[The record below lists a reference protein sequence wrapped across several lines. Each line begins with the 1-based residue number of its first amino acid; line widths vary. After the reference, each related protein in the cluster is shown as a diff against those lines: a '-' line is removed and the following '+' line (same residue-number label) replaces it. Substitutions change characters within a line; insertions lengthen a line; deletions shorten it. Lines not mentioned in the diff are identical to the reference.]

1 MNKAASNIAKPATD
15 AEVPKDALTADSLVK
30 LIQGSSD
37 ETKSLMA
44 KAIGVATPVKQRRRK
59 GNIDALQNMRTFGE
73 AYHGE
78 DFVTVA
84 PENVVEKGERA
95 VELWQQKWKEGN
107 QVSSAGLEY
116 DDDFEAL
123 ALTAQE

>member
-1 MNKAASNIAKPATD
+1 MNKLTETTKAVTD
-15 AEVPKDALTADSLVK
+15 SAVPKDALTADALVQ
-30 LIQGSSD
+30 LIQGSSA

-44 KAIGVATPVKQRRRK
+44 KALGVSTVTKKRRK

-78 DFVTVA
+78 DFVPVA
-84 PENVVEKGERA
+84 PEAIALKGERA
-95 VELWQQKWKEGN
+95 VELWQKKWLEGN
-107 QVSSAGLEY
+107 QVSSTGIEY

-123 ALTAQE
+123 ALTASE

>member
-1 MNKAASNIAKPATD
+1 MNKTTQPSKPTTD
-15 AEVPKDALTADSLVK
+15 SAVQKDALTADALVQ

-44 KAIGVATPVKQRRRK
+44 KALGVSTVTKKRRK

-78 DFVTVA
+78 DFVPVA
-84 PENVVEKGERA
+84 PEAIALKGERA
-95 VELWQQKWKEGN
+95 VELWQKKWKDGN
-107 QVSSAGLEY
+107 QLSSTGIEY

-123 ALTAQE
+123 ALTASE

>member
-1 MNKAASNIAKPATD
+1 MNKLTETPKPVTD
-15 AEVPKDALTADSLVK
+15 SAGPKDALTADALVK

-44 KAIGVATPVKQRRRK
+44 KALGVSTVTKKRRK

-78 DFVTVA
+78 DFVPVA
-84 PENVVEKGERA
+84 PEAIALKGERA
-95 VELWQQKWKEGN
+95 VELWQKKWLEGN
-107 QVSSAGLEY
+107 QVSSTGVEY

-123 ALTAQE
+123 ALTASE

>member
-1 MNKAASNIAKPATD
+1 MNKLTETTKPVTD
-15 AEVPKDALTADSLVK
+15 SAVPKDALTADALVQ
-30 LIQGSSD
+30 LIQGSSA

-44 KAIGVATPVKQRRRK
+44 KALGVSTVTKKRRK

-78 DFVTVA
+78 NFVPVA
-84 PENVVEKGERA
+84 PEAIALKGERA
-95 VELWQQKWKEGN
+95 VELWQKKWKDGN
-107 QVSSAGLEY
+107 QLSSTGIEY

-123 ALTAQE
+123 ALTASE

>member
-1 MNKAASNIAKPATD
+1 MNKTTQPSKPTTD
-15 AEVPKDALTADSLVK
+15 SAVQKDALTADALVQ

-44 KAIGVATPVKQRRRK
+44 KALGVSTVTKKRRK

-78 DFVTVA
+78 DFVPVA
-84 PENVVEKGERA
+84 PEAIALKGERA
-95 VELWQQKWKEGN
+95 VELWQKKWKEGN
-107 QVSSAGLEY
+107 QLSSTGIEY
-116 DDDFEAL
+116 DDDIEAL
-123 ALTAQE
+123 ALTASE

>member
-1 MNKAASNIAKPATD
+1 MNKLTETPKPVTD
-15 AEVPKDALTADSLVK
+15 SAVPKDALTADALVK

-44 KAIGVATPVKQRRRK
+44 KALGVSTVTKKRRK

-78 DFVTVA
+78 DFVPVA
-84 PENVVEKGERA
+84 PEAIALKGERA
-95 VELWQQKWKEGN
+95 VELWQKKWLEGN
-107 QVSSAGLEY
+107 QVCSTGVEY

-123 ALTAQE
+123 ALTASE

>member
-1 MNKAASNIAKPATD
+1 MNKSTETPKPVTD
-15 AEVPKDALTADSLVK
+15 SAVPKDALTADALVQ
-30 LIQGSSD
+30 LIQGSSA

-44 KAIGVATPVKQRRRK
+44 KALGVSTVTKKRRK

-78 DFVTVA
+78 NFVPVA
-84 PENVVEKGERA
+84 PEAIALKGDRA
-95 VELWQQKWKEGN
+95 VALWQKKWLEGD
-107 QVSSAGLEY
+107 QVSSTGVEY

-123 ALTAQE
+123 ALTASE

>member
-1 MNKAASNIAKPATD
+1 MNKSTETPKPVTD
-15 AEVPKDALTADSLVK
+15 SAVPKDALTADALVQ

-44 KAIGVATPVKQRRRK
+44 KALGVSTVTKKRRK

-78 DFVTVA
+78 DFVPVA
-84 PENVVEKGERA
+84 PEAIALKGERA
-95 VELWQQKWKEGN
+95 VALWQKKWLEGD
-107 QVSSAGLEY
+107 QVSSTGVEY
-116 DDDFEAL
+116 DEDFEAL
-123 ALTAQE
+123 ALTASE

>member
-1 MNKAASNIAKPATD
+1 MNKSTEIPKPVKDSA
-15 AEVPKDALTADSLVK
+15 VPKDALTADALVK

-44 KAIGVATPVKQRRRK
+44 KALGVSTVTKKRRK

-78 DFVTVA
+78 DFVPVA
-84 PENVVEKGERA
+84 PEAIALKGERA
-95 VELWQQKWKEGN
+95 VELWQKKWLEGN
-107 QVSSAGLEY
+107 QVSSTGVEY

-123 ALTAQE
+123 ALTASE

>member
-1 MNKAASNIAKPATD
+1 MNKTTQPSKPTTD
-15 AEVPKDALTADSLVK
+15 SAVQKDALTADALVQ

-44 KAIGVATPVKQRRRK
+44 KALGVSTVTKKRRK

-78 DFVTVA
+78 NFVPVA
-84 PENVVEKGERA
+84 PEAIALKGERA
-95 VELWQQKWKEGN
+95 VELWQKKWKDGN
-107 QVSSAGLEY
+107 QLSSTGIEY

-123 ALTAQE
+123 ALTASE

>member
-1 MNKAASNIAKPATD
+1 MNKTPQPSKPTTD
-15 AEVPKDALTADSLVK
+15 SAVQKDALTADALVQ

-44 KAIGVATPVKQRRRK
+44 KALGVSTVTKKRRK

-78 DFVTVA
+78 DFVPVA
-84 PENVVEKGERA
+84 PEAIALKGERA
-95 VELWQQKWKEGN
+95 VELWQKKWKDGN
-107 QVSSAGLEY
+107 QLSSTGIEY

-123 ALTAQE
+123 ALTASE

>member
-1 MNKAASNIAKPATD
+1 MNKSTETPKPVTD
-15 AEVPKDALTADSLVK
+15 SAVPKDALTADALVQ

-44 KAIGVATPVKQRRRK
+44 KALGVSTVTKKRRK

-78 DFVTVA
+78 DFVPVA
-84 PENVVEKGERA
+84 PEAIALKGERA
-95 VELWQQKWKEGN
+95 VALWQKKWLEGN
-107 QVSSAGLEY
+107 QVSSTGVEY
-116 DDDFEAL
+116 DEDFEAL
-123 ALTAQE
+123 ALTASE

>member
-1 MNKAASNIAKPATD
+1 MNKTTQPSKPTTD
-15 AEVPKDALTADSLVK
+15 SAVQKDALTADALVQ

-44 KAIGVATPVKQRRRK
+44 KALGVSTVTKKRRK

-78 DFVTVA
+78 DFVPVA
-84 PENVVEKGERA
+84 PEAIALKGERA
-95 VELWQQKWKEGN
+95 VELWQKKWLEGN
-107 QVSSAGLEY
+107 QVSSTGVEY

-123 ALTAQE
+123 ALTASE

>member
-1 MNKAASNIAKPATD
+1 MNKSTETPKPVTD
-15 AEVPKDALTADSLVK
+15 SAVPKDALTADALVK

-44 KAIGVATPVKQRRRK
+44 KALGVSTVTKKRRK

-78 DFVTVA
+78 DFVPVA
-84 PENVVEKGERA
+84 PEAIALKGERA
-95 VELWQQKWKEGN
+95 VELWQKKWREGN
-107 QVSSAGLEY
+107 QVSSTGVEY

-123 ALTAQE
+123 ALTANE

>member
-44 KAIGVATPVKQRRRK
+44 KALGVATPVKQRRRK

-78 DFVTVA
+78 DFVPVA
-84 PENVVEKGERA
+84 PENVVEKGDRA

-116 DDDFEAL
+116 DEDFEAL

>member
-1 MNKAASNIAKPATD
+1 MNKSTEIPKPVTD
-15 AEVPKDALTADSLVK
+15 SAVPKDALTADALVK

-44 KAIGVATPVKQRRRK
+44 KALGVSTVTKKRRK
-59 GNIDALQNMRTFGE
+59 GNIDALQNMRTYGE

-78 DFVTVA
+78 DFVPVA
-84 PENVVEKGERA
+84 PEAIALKGDRA
-95 VELWQQKWKEGN
+95 VELWQQKWKDGN
-107 QVSSAGLEY
+107 QVSSTGVEY
-116 DDDFEAL
+116 DEDFEAL

>member
-1 MNKAASNIAKPATD
+1 MNKTTQPSKPTTD
-15 AEVPKDALTADSLVK
+15 SAVQKDALTADALVQ

-44 KAIGVATPVKQRRRK
+44 KALGVSTVTKKRRK

-78 DFVTVA
+78 DFVPVA
-84 PENVVEKGERA
+84 PEAIALKGERA
-95 VELWQQKWKEGN
+95 VELWQKKWKDGN
-107 QVSSAGLEY
+107 QLSSTGVEY
-116 DDDFEAL
+116 DEDFEAL
-123 ALTAQE
+123 ALTASE

>member
-1 MNKAASNIAKPATD
+1 MNKSTETAKSVTD
-15 AEVPKDALTADSLVK
+15 SAVPKDALTADALVQ
-30 LIQGSSD
+30 LIQGSSA

-44 KAIGVATPVKQRRRK
+44 KALGVSTVTKKRRK

-78 DFVTVA
+78 DFVPVA
-84 PENVVEKGERA
+84 PEAIALKGERA
-95 VELWQQKWKEGN
+95 VELWQKKWKDGN
-107 QVSSAGLEY
+107 QLSSTGIEY

-123 ALTAQE
+123 ALTASE